1 MADAGGI
8 EDGGKLSQYGVGR
21 TDAAHLAF
29 VQKGHTVATAHLVE
43 IGRGG
48 DDGDAALAELAQHVP
63 EFLARHGVYT
73 GGGLVEHQHAGLVH
87 KGAREGELLLHAARK
102 GTGTAVGEALYLAVD
117 GLDGVVAVGHGGT
130 EEGGEEVEV
139 FPDGEVLVERELAGH
154 IAHTATYRLHLG
166 HHVVAVHTGLA
177 GIGQEQGAQYAH
189 QRGLAGTVG
198 AYQAEHLAGL
208 HVEAHTVEG
217 FHLAVRFRHAAHF
230 YRFHLVLL
238 FGVTQN
244 LLSRTCPS

>member
-1 MADAGGI
+1 MALYLLVLGAYVVAGHTAGAARGLVQTGEHVHGSGLAGTVGAQETEYLATANGKTDVVDGMETAEGFHQMLHFYHILALRGHRAAVADAGGI

-21 TDAAHLAF
+21 ADAAHLAL

-48 DDGDAALAELAQHVP
+48 DDGDAALAELTQHVP
-63 EFLARHGVYT
+63 ELLARHGVYT
-73 GGGLVEHQHAGLVH
+73 GGGLVEHKHAGLVD

-139 FPDGEVLVERELAGH
+139 LPHGEVLV
-154 IAHTATYRLHLG
+154 
-166 HHVVAVHTGLA
+166 
-177 GIGQEQGAQYAH
+177 Q
-189 QRGLAGTVG
+189 
-198 AYQAEHLAGL
+198 
-208 HVEAHTVEG
+208 
-217 FHLAVRFRHAAHF
+217 
-230 YRFHLVLL
+230 
-238 FGVTQN
+238 
-244 LLSRTCPS
+244 